1 MGPSLIKQLKVAQ
14 QRFLGRLEYRLM
26 VQVDTTEIQQK
37 QQSSLF
43 IYLKNI
49 TK

>member
-26 VQVDTTEIQQK
+26 VQVDILGSQK